1 MDRLTRHELK
11 QDEFRETL
19 DQLEEYLKA
28 HLREILTVAILVI
41 VVAGSAGGLKYYL
54 AQQEASANMELASAL
69 RTFQAYVGNATPD
82 TMGPGSET
90 FLSARD
96 KYEKAR
102 EQFNAIVLKYR
113 MFPRPKAASIALYH
127 VGICESLL
135 GNSPAAIHRLQEASR
150 VGDREIAALAQ
161 FALAG
166 EFLKSGKK
174 QEAIQ
179 IYQNLAD
186 SPSLAVPR
194 ASALLALAD
203 ALKDSQPARA
213 RKLYD
218 QVQREFGSDPS
229 IAEAVRQQMAELPQS
244 SSGQPE
250 GARQ

>member
-1 MDRLTRHELK
+1 MDRLTRRELK

-28 HLREILTVAILVI
+28 HLKEILTVAILII
-41 VVAGSAGGLKYYL
+41 VVVGSAGGLKYYL
-54 AQQEASANMELASAL
+54 GQQEASANMELASAL
-69 RTFQAYVGNATPD
+69 RTFQAYVGTV
-82 TMGPGSET
+82 TPGSMPPDSESFPT
-90 FLSARD
+90 AAD
-96 KYEKAR
+96 KYKAALD
-102 EQFNAIVLKYR
+102 QFNAIVLKYR

-135 GNSPAAIHRLQEASR
+135 GNSPAAIKTLQEASR
-150 VGDREIAALAQ
+150 DRDREIAALAQ

-166 EFLKSGKK
+166 EFLKTGKK

-186 SPSLAVPR
+186 RASMAVPR

-213 RKLYD
+213 RQLYD
-218 QVQREFGSDPS
+218 QVQREFGSDAS
-229 IAEAVRQQMAELPQS
+229 IAEAVRQQMAGLPQ
-244 SSGQPE
+244 
-250 GARQ
+250 